1 MPGTGSHV
9 SLMGLIAVFGL
20 SLAAFSAQAMD
31 ISEIPSSLADG
42 LNISETAAEMVLT
55 AMVLLSCGLALSML
69 PGSNM
74 ALVSIV
80 ELGALGMLTAIG
92 WVDGWLIVMVALVLA
107 LIFGSKLRDWGET
120 TFKSRE

>member
-1 MPGTGSHV
+1 MPGIGSHV
-9 SLMGLIAVFGL
+9 SMIGLIAVFGL
-20 SLAAFSAQAMD
+20 SLAAFGAQAMD
-31 ISEIPSSLADG
+31 ISEIPTSLADG

-74 ALVSIV
+74 ALVVIV